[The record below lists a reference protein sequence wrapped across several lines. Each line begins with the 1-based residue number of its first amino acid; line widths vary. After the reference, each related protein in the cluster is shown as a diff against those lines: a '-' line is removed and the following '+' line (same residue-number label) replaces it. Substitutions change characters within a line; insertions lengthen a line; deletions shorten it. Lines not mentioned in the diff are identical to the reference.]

1 MTMLHIWCREE
12 IEVDVKK
19 ELLRIKD
26 KVDTIT
32 INFTQL
38 NQD

>member
-1 MTMLHIWCREE
+1 MMLHIWCREE

-19 ELLRIKD
+19 ELLQIKD
-26 KVDTIT
+26 KVDIIE
-32 INFTQL
+32 INYKLL

>member
-26 KVDTIT
+26 KVDTIR
-32 INFTQL
+32 INYE
-38 NQD
+38 

>member
-1 MTMLHIWCREE
+1 MTKLCIWCQGE

-26 KVDTIT
+26 KVDTIK
-32 INFTQL
+32 INYEKL
-38 NQD
+38 DQD

>member
-26 KVDTIT
+26 KVDTIK
-32 INFTQL
+32 INLEQFDQE
-38 NQD
+38 